1 MTKRDWTGLLIVL
14 AALGALLAYR
24 AAYVEPRAWAAL
36 CGGAAAPWACQP
48 RAALLWLQHWQVW
61 GGGALVLGLWALLGA
76 PFVVRVAAVALGAMA
91 VANYNVTWGVLGLA
105 LGAWAWIGAAGRRA
119 PAG

>member
-14 AALGALLAYR
+14 GALGALLAYR
-24 AAYVEPRAWAAL
+24 AAYVEPRAWATL
-36 CGGAAAPWACQP
+36 CGGAAAPLACQP

-61 GGGALVLGLWALLGA
+61 GGGALALGLWALLGA
-76 PFVVRVAAVALGAMA
+76 PFAVRVAAVALGAMA
-91 VANYNVTWGVLGLA
+91 VANYNVTWGVLGLV
-105 LGAWAWIGAAGRRA
+105 LGAWAWIGAAGPRA